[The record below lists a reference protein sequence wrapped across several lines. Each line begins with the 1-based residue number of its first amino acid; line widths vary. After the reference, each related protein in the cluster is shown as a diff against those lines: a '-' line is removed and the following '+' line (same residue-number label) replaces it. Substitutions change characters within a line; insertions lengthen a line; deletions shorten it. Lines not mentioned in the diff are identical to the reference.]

1 MIRNGVAV
9 RFVSS
14 AGIIIWGVFGT
25 LHVQHVV
32 KPLQQSLIVRVC
44 GYENSEREC
53 FFLVFEWMKKKPEG
67 KYICVSHFQCLGE
80 KIAQNSCSYFLSD
93 SFVQSSQCHSIPPAL
108 CTSFRRKRTRVSLS
122 GEKDKAVAVL
132 DPPNSSSLLILSLF
146 RHKTGQ
152 KRIFCV

>member
-1 MIRNGVAV
+1 MGCVWYVACAARCQTLAAVSHCACVWV
-9 RFVSS
+9 RKF
-14 AGIIIWGVFGT
+14 GEGVF
-25 LHVQHVV
+25 L
-32 KPLQQSLIVRVC
+32 LSLRMN
-44 GYENSEREC
+44 E
-53 FFLVFEWMKKKPEG
+53 KKKTEG